1 MNTKRVGNITELQCI
16 TRLYELGHSVSIPF
30 GNADKYDFILD
41 INGKLFKVQCKHANE
56 KRDETGEVAY
66 IQLKTTWQSHNSH
79 GWVRNQYTAD
89 DIDFF
94 ATFYQGNCYLIPIDE
109 CTQTKVL
116 RLKSPKNGQIHG
128 VNFISDYLAEK
139 IIAQL

>member
-1 MNTKRVGNITELQCI
+1 
-16 TRLYELGHSVSIPF
+16 
-30 GNADKYDFILD
+30 
-41 INGKLFKVQCKHANE
+41 LFKVQCKHANE

-79 GWVRNQYTAD
+79 GWVINQYTAD